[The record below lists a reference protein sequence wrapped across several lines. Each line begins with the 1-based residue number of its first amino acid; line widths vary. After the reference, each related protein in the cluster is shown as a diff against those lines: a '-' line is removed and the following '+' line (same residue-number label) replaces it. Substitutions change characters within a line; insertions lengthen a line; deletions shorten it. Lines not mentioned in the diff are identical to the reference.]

1 MQVTDIKIRKVFDE
15 KIYGGTLRAV
25 MSITL
30 DDCLAIHDVKI
41 IQGYDRLF
49 VGMPSKKYDH
59 YGFRDVVHPIS
70 QDVRKN
76 LERIV
81 LEAYNDYVAEFQP

>member
-30 DDCLAIHDVKI
+30 DDCIAIHEVKV

-49 VGMPSKKYDH
+49 VGMPSRKDDL

-81 LEAYNDYVAEFQP
+81 LKAYNDYIAEFQT